1 MKCTHHELVDLT
13 RTKCDITD
21 ILTGGSTTYKAF
33 FADLLRSRC
42 PIFTRRED
50 ELVSVVTVE
59 QISLLTFCMSSG
71 ISELLMTGALLSD
84 ILFHCET
91 KIGFNK

>member
-1 MKCTHHELVDLT
+1 MICTHHELEDLT

-21 ILTGGSTTYKAF
+21 ISTGGSTTYEAS

-50 ELVSVVTVE
+50 
-59 QISLLTFCMSSG
+59 
-71 ISELLMTGALLSD
+71 
-84 ILFHCET
+84 
-91 KIGFNK
+91 